1 MIRSMTGFGSAE
13 GEVGGRKLAIE
24 VKAVN
29 HRFFN
34 FFSKLPP
41 NLQTFESR
49 IQTQVK
55 STMTRGQ
62 VSVFANWDRSN
73 SNGASVRVNMEAAK
87 EVATLLEEM
96 KQELNLAG
104 EVDISHVLSFSAVT
118 GGGENRIEGDEAW
131 KALSEIFERALA
143 GMESFR
149 VREGADLERDL
160 FERLEQFTSLM
171 EQIGLRR
178 SDVVT
183 EYRARLE
190 KRIDELCSEIV
201 SPEAIAERV
210 AVEVAVFADRCDIAE
225 EMVRLKSHIDKFR
238 EILSTEEVVGRKIDF
253 LIQEMN
259 REVNTIGS
267 KTPDAD
273 SSGIVVEM
281 KSELEK
287 IREQIQNVE

>member
-1 MIRSMTGFGSAE
+1 MTGFGSAE
-13 GEVGGRKLAIE
+13 GEVGGRKLSIE
-24 VKAVN
+24 IKAVN

-41 NLQTFESR
+41 NLQTFEGR
-49 IQTQVK
+49 IQAQIK
-55 STMTRGQ
+55 KGLARGQ
-62 VSVFANWDRSN
+62 VSVFANWDRTN
-73 SNGASVRVNMEAAK
+73 SNGATVRVNMEAAK
-87 EVATLLEEM
+87 EVVTLLRDMKEEFG
-96 KQELNLAG
+96 LAG
-104 EVDISHVLSFSAVT
+104 EVEISHVLSFSAVT
-118 GGGENRIEGDEAW
+118 GGTDSRIDDAEGW
-131 KALSEIFERALA
+131 GALSEIFERALA
-143 GMESFR
+143 GMEAFR

-160 FERLEQFTSLM
+160 LERLAQFAEFM
-171 EQIGLRR
+171 EQIGERR
-178 SDVVT
+178 ADVVN

-210 AVEVAVFADRCDIAE
+210 AVEVAVFADRCDIDE
-225 EMVRLKSHIDKFR
+225 ELVRLRSHIDKFR
-238 EILSTEEVVGRKIDF
+238 EILEEEEVVGRKIDF

-259 REVNTIGS
+259 REANTIGS

-287 IREQIQNVE
+287 IREQVQNIE